1 MLAFTTRSH
10 VPILGVL
17 ALMLLLTGCRTYG
30 GYDTEARTYAQMQQ
44 ANSQFADDLTRAEG
58 ELDALQNAASTNAN
72 LEPMAEHYADLVESH
87 RETLETHQALVES
100 LSADTGYRT
109 LSRQYGR
116 LVTEQ
121 RMLGQQYRSV
131 TERVYAAVTGNPE
144 PTRMVPESESYTT
157 PYIYRRMENQPMR
170 TMSAALNGRL

>member
-1 MLAFTTRSH
+1 MFASTARSH
-10 VPILGVL
+10 APLLGVL

-58 ELDALQNAASTNAN
+58 ELDALQNAAASNAS
-72 LEPMAEHYADLVESH
+72 LQPIAEQYAAFVDEH
-87 RETLETHQALVES
+87 RETLQTHQGLVES
-100 LSADTGYRT
+100 LSADTDYRT

-116 LVTEQ
+116 MVTEQ
-121 RMLGQQYRSV
+121 RMLAQNYRSL
-131 TERVYAAVTGNPE
+131 TERVYAVVTGNPE
-144 PTRMVPESESYTT
+144 PTRVVPESESYTT

>member
-1 MLAFTTRSH
+1 MFAFTTRSH

-58 ELDALQNAASTNAN
+58 ELDALQTAASTNAD
-72 LEPMAEHYADLVESH
+72 LQPLAERYADLVASH
-87 RETLETHQALVES
+87 RETIETHRALVES
-100 LSADTGYRT
+100 LSADTDYRT

-121 RMLGQQYRSV
+121 RMLSQNYRSV

-144 PTRMVPESESYTT
+144 PTRIVPESESYTS